1 MEQAAKTME
10 TAPAEETLKK
20 PDLSKFGLPSASSFD
35 RGELDRL
42 CMESYN
48 RSQGNLEGYDCPK
61 CRNRG
66 NTAYVKQ
73 GGGVGFY
80 ECDCRKIRRSIL
92 RMERSGLK
100 NIIRDMTFETFRDT
114 EPWQQNMKS
123 GAKAYAENPQ
133 GWLLFCGQVG
143 SGKSHLCT
151 AVCRER
157 LLKGDEV
164 RYMPWREEIAQLK
177 AVSRDSDK
185 REQLMQ
191 ELKTAPILYIDDL
204 FKTGKSYDGSEAPS
218 GADVNIAFEIIN
230 YRYVNQ
236 LRTIVSTE
244 KTPQE
249 LLAIDEA
256 VASRIIERA
265 RGHVFS
271 IAREPARNYRMR
283 GVIEV

>member
-1 MEQAAKTME
+1 M
-10 TAPAEETLKK
+10 KK
-20 PDLSKFGLPSASSFD
+20 LDLTKLGLPSASSCD
-35 RGELDRL
+35 RGLLDKL

-48 RSQGNLEGYDCPK
+48 RSVGNLEGYDCPN
-61 CRNRG
+61 CLNRG
-66 NTAYVKQ
+66 NTAYVRQ

-80 ECDCRKIRRSIL
+80 ECDCKKIRRSIL
-92 RMERSGLK
+92 RMERSGLR
-100 NIIRDMTFETFRDT
+100 NIIRDLTFERFQDT
-114 EPWQQNMKS
+114 EGWQQHMKS
-123 GAKAYAENPQ
+123 GARAYAENPE

-164 RYMPWREEIAQLK
+164 RYMSWREEVAQLK
-177 AVSRDSDK
+177 AAALDSAK
-185 REQLMQ
+185 REQLLT
-191 ELKTAPILYIDDL
+191 ELKTAQILYIDDL
-204 FKTGKSYDGSEAPS
+204 FKTGRSPDGSDAPS
-218 GADVNIAFEIIN
+218 GADVNLAFEIIN

-236 LRTIVSTE
+236 LTTILSTE

-256 VASRIIERA
+256 TASRIFERA

-271 IAREPARNYRMR
+271 IARQSGRNYRMK
-283 GVIEV
+283 GVAEI

>member
-1 MEQAAKTME
+1 
-10 TAPAEETLKK
+10 
-20 PDLSKFGLPSASSFD
+20 
-35 RGELDRL
+35 
-42 CMESYN
+42 MESYN
-48 RSQGNLEGYDCPK
+48 RSHGDLEGYDCPK
-61 CRNRG
+61 CLNRG
-66 NTAYVKQ
+66 NTAYVRQ

-80 ECDCRKIRRSIL
+80 ECDCKKIRRSIL

-133 GWLLFCGQVG
+133 GWLLFSGQVG

-164 RYMPWREEIAQLK
+164 RYMSWREEIAQLK
-177 AVSRDSDK
+177 AASLDSEK
-185 REQLMQ
+185 REKQMQ
-191 ELKTAPILYIDDL
+191 ELKTAQILYIDDL
-204 FKTGKSYDGSEAPS
+204 FKTGKSYDGSDAPS

-244 KTPQE
+244 RTPQE

-283 GVIEV
+283 DVIEV